1 MGLTNMVT
9 SNTLRWGG
17 LSIGSTVLVDSAPWI
32 YVLEGRP
39 RFAEKFTGLFE
50 AASRQELRLALST
63 ITLSEILAGPY
74 KNGQTAL
81 AKRYEKALASYLVV
95 EISAPIA
102 VLAAQLRARFA
113 LKLPDAIQVATAL
126 DMGADA
132 LVTHDRD
139 FSKVRGLS
147 VLMGD

>member
-1 MGLTNMVT
+1 MGLTYMAT
-9 SNTLRWGG
+9 GTTLSWGG
-17 LSIGSTVLVDSAPWI
+17 LALGSTALVDSAPWI
-32 YVLEGRP
+32 YLLEGRP

-50 AASRQELRLALST
+50 AAARQELELALTT
-63 ITLSEILAGPY
+63 ITLSEILAGPH

-81 AKRYEKALASYLVV
+81 AKRYEKALASYRVV
-95 EISAPIA
+95 ELNTPIA
-102 VLAAQLRARFA
+102 VLAAQLRGPFG

-126 DMGADA
+126 DIGADA

>member
-1 MGLTNMVT
+1 MATGTAL
-9 SNTLRWGG
+9 SWGG
-17 LSIGSTVLVDSAPWI
+17 LAPGSTVVVDSAPWI

-39 RFAEKFTGLFE
+39 RFAEKFTSLFE
-50 AASRQELRLALST
+50 AAARQELELALST

-74 KNGQTAL
+74 KNGHTAL
-81 AKRYEKALASYLVV
+81 AKRYEKVLSSYRVV
-95 EISAPIA
+95 ELSAPIA

>member
-1 MGLTNMVT
+1 MATGT
-9 SNTLRWGG
+9 TLSWGG
-17 LSIGSTVLVDSAPWI
+17 LALGSTVLVDIAPWI
-32 YVLEGRP
+32 YVLEGRT

-50 AASRQELRLALST
+50 AAAKQELDLALST

-74 KNGQTAL
+74 KSGHTAL
-81 AKRYEKALASYLVV
+81 AKRYEKALASYRVV
-95 EISAPIA
+95 ELSAPIA
-102 VLAAQLRARFA
+102 VLAAQLRSRFA

-126 DMGADA
+126 DVGADA

-139 FSKVRGLS
+139 FSKVRGIS

>member
-1 MGLTNMVT
+1 MA
-9 SNTLRWGG
+9 SNAASTWGG
-17 LSIGSTVLVDSAPWI
+17 LAFGSIVLVDSAPWI
-32 YVLEGRP
+32 YVLEGRS
-39 RFAEKFTGLFE
+39 RFAEKFIGLFE
-50 AASRQELRLALST
+50 AAAQQELELALST

-81 AKRYEKALASYLVV
+81 AKRYEKALASYRVV
-95 EISAPIA
+95 ELSVPIS
-102 VLAAQLRARFA
+102 VLASQLRARFS

-126 DMGADA
+126 DIGADA

-139 FSKVRGLS
+139 FSKVRGIS